1 VPSYSR
7 SAGLTLSLNRDNF
20 LLMKFLKVIL
30 NSLITGFFFSS
41 LLALLIYDI
50 NINLDIQPLFFGH
63 LSLFLLIT
71 YGLVVA
77 LLSVI
82 CFFILQFIFGSNFK
96 IAFVSPSFLTLSFSL
111 SIALFL
117 LIFRANVDYF
127 HSFFSEETQSLLNKQ
142 FITFV
147 FLVILGFICFYSIR
161 LYRRNAVFLLVYFLA
176 FFAGMYYV
184 ILQRLN
190 YPQPQK
196 TERVANLEAKELDKK
211 ITIIGLDGL
220 SFDVMIPL
228 INEEKLPNFAWLM
241 EEGSWGKLQNFSPTE
256 PVIQRASFASGKLPS
271 KHRQLSLYRYRV
283 MNSDQEFEVSPRFV
297 FFGQLL
303 RTSLLSRSLT
313 SPSSRSKDI
322 WSVFE
327 GNKTPHYVKDW
338 PYYKSPPDPMP
349 KAETRFN
356 LIFEDLKSD
365 YSALFSRVRRAFFMD
380 CAYEDQV
387 MKAKNEKQPQIVYFV
402 LNGLNEV
409 ERFFYKYTFPDLF
422 GDIEQDEINRYS
434 SVIERY
440 YQFYDDIIGKY
451 MASRKED
458 ELLVVYSSHG
468 IEPLPLWKRVTEW
481 LFGSAEISAYHEL
494 APDGVVFFYGKEIRA
509 GRNIEQMRLIDIAP
523 TLLNYLGLP
532 IGKDMDGIV
541 FSAIFRDEFKME
553 NPVLYI
559 SSYEEHTIK
568 QPD

>member
-1 VPSYSR
+1 
-7 SAGLTLSLNRDNF
+7 
-20 LLMKFLKVIL
+20 MKFLKVFL
-30 NSLITGFFFSS
+30 NSLITGVFLSA
-41 LLALLIYDI
+41 LLALLVYDI
-50 NINLDIQPLFFGH
+50 NINLDVQPLFFGQ
-63 LSLFLLIT
+63 LTLFLLIT
-71 YGLVVA
+71 YGLA
-77 LLSVI
+77 FTLLSVI
-82 CFFILQFIFGSNFK
+82 FFFILQFIFGSNFK
-96 IAFVSPSFLTLSFSL
+96 IAFISPSFLALSFSL
-111 SIALFL
+111 AIVLFL
-117 LIFRANVDYF
+117 LIFRANYDYF
-127 HSFFSEETQSLLNKQ
+127 LSFFSQETQSLLNKQ
-142 FITFV
+142 FLTLV
-147 FLVILGFICFYSIR
+147 FLVVLGFICFYSIQA
-161 LYRRNAVFLLVYFLA
+161 YKKNIIFLIVYFLA

-184 ILQRLN
+184 VLQRLE

-228 INEEKLPNFAWLM
+228 INEEKLPNFSWLM
-241 EEGSWGKLQNFSPTE
+241 EEGSWGKLESFSPTE
-256 PVIQRASFASGKLPS
+256 PVIQRMSFASGKLPS

-283 MNSDQEFEVSPRFV
+283 LNSRQEFEVSPRFI
-297 FFGQLL
+297 FFGLL
-303 RTSLLSRSLT
+303 FRTNLLTRHLT
-313 SPSSRSKDI
+313 SPSFQSKDI
-322 WSVFE
+322 WSIFKD
-327 GNKTPHYVKDW
+327 NKSSYYVKDW
-338 PYYKSPPDPMP
+338 PYYRRTPDPLP

-365 YSALFSRVRRAFFMD
+365 YSDLFSIVRNAFFSD
-380 CAYEDQV
+380 FAYEDQV
-387 MKAKNEKQPQIVYFV
+387 MKAKNETQPQIVYFV

-422 GDIEQDEINRYS
+422 GNIEQDEINRYS

-451 MASRKED
+451 LASRKED

-468 IEPLPLWKRVTEW
+468 IEPLPLWKRVREW
-481 LFGSAEISAYHEL
+481 ILGRAEISAYHEL
-494 APDGVVFFYGKEIRA
+494 APDGVVFFYGKEIWR

-541 FSAIFRDEFKME
+541 CSSIFRDEFKLE

-559 SSYEEHTIK
+559 SSYEEHAIK